1 MPIETQN
8 IRIVILPRKSEAIV
22 LLKRELYLSDIV
34 TDVVTELSNINFRG
48 SVVFDMLLT
57 KGVLD
62 HYYNM
67 RFANCAFDYDTN
79 ELLRTPTVEVVRESK
94 KYYHSHP
101 ELFVRT
107 SLTPRQISRVKV
119 WMEEI

>member
-8 IRIVILPRKSEAIV
+8 IRIVILPEKSEAIV

-34 TDVVTELSNINFRG
+34 ADVVPALSNVNFSGR
-48 SVVFDMLLT
+48 VVFDMLLT
-57 KGVLD
+57 KGLSD

-67 RFANCAFDYDTN
+67 HFANRAFDYDSN
-79 ELLRTPTVEVVRESK
+79 EVLLVPTAEIIRESK
-94 KYYHSHP
+94 EYYRSHP
-101 ELFVRT
+101 EFFVRT

-119 WMEEI
+119 WMEER